1 MRKPAGVRE
10 TTDCRYSVTSIRE
23 TRRSRLQYRVA
34 PGVHPR
40 KVLASER
47 CFIEI
52 ISNCLGR
59 EEWPRNA
66 VGIEFGEFFQ
76 GFGFSA
82 QKLAQISCEPLV
94 SMNVRHDSGESDTR
108 GGFRRVK

>member
-1 MRKPAGVRE
+1 M
-10 TTDCRYSVTSIRE
+10 
-23 TRRSRLQYRVA
+23 
-34 PGVHPR
+34 HPR

-52 ISNCLGR
+52 ISDCLGR

-66 VGIEFGEFFQ
+66 VGIGFGELFQLQ

-82 QKLAQISCEPLV
+82 QKLAPISCEPLV

-108 GGFRRVK
+108 GFRRVK